1 MLGNTRYALSLVPTG
16 RALELNCVTGHEP
29 DLRGYDP
36 TENDLKL
43 LDLMPASWILQHK
56 KLMQCPPALV
66 QLGTSATN
74 AFSYQVWVHQK
85 LLVICT
91 NTWFEELVKLGEGD
105 RNWLLSNSVVVHVTE
120 PLYVRA

>member
-1 MLGNTRYALSLVPTG
+1 M
-16 RALELNCVTGHEP
+16 TGHEP

-36 TENDLKL
+36 TEIDLIL
-43 LDLMPASWILQHK
+43 LDEMPASGILQQK

-74 AFSYQVWVHQK
+74 AFSYKVWVHQK
-85 LLVICT
+85 LIVIST
-91 NTWFEELVKLGEGD
+91 NTWFEELAKLAPGD
-105 RNWLLSNSVVVHVTE
+105 RDWLICNAVVVHVTE